1 MGTTVLGTSPVSGG
15 TASFTTASLPRGSDS
30 VKAVYSG
37 DGNLISSSGTTSEK
51 VRATTTLSLSSN
63 NPTATYGES
72 VTLKATI
79 SSAAGTPPDGEKVT
93 FKNNGTVTL
102 GTVALSGGVAT
113 LTTSTLPVGTLAL
126 TASYPGDVQYL
137 PASASLTETVS
148 KGSTSVTLASSQT
161 GPGQPVTLTATVQP
175 NSGTAVP
182 TGTVSFKE
190 GTKSLGSQTLSGGTA
205 SVITPLSAGTHTV
218 QVTYGGSGK
227 LNGSTGTFT
236 ISVQ

>member
-15 TASFTTASLPRGSDS
+15 VASFTTASLPTGSDS

-51 VRATTTLSLSSN
+51 VRAATTLSLSSN

-72 VTLKATI
+72 VTLKATM

-93 FKNNGTVTL
+93 FKNGTVTL
-102 GTVALSGGVAT
+102 GTVTLSGGVAT
-113 LTTSTLPVGTLAL
+113 LTTSTLPVGTLSL
-126 TASYPGDVQYL
+126 TASYPGDGQYL

-175 NSGTAVP
+175 NSGSAVP

-227 LNGSTGTFT
+227 FNSSNGTFT

>member
-1 MGTTVLGTSPVSGG
+1 MGATVLGTSPVSGG
-15 TASFTTASLPRGSDS
+15 TASFDTTSLPTGSDS

-37 DGNLISSSGTTSEK
+37 DGNFISSSGTTSEK

-79 SSAAGTPPDGEKVT
+79 SSAAGTPSDGEKVT
-93 FKNNGTVTL
+93 FKNGTATL
-102 GTVALSGGVAT
+102 GTGTLSGCIAT
-113 LTTSTLPVGTLAL
+113 LTTSTLPIGSL
-126 TASYPGDVQYL
+126 TITAAYAGDGQYL
-137 PASASLTETVS
+137 PSSASLTQTVS
-148 KGSTSVTLASSQT
+148 KGSTSLTLASSQT

-175 NSGTAVP
+175 NSGTGVP

-205 SVITPLSAGTHTV
+205 SVITSLSAGTHTV

-227 LNGSTGTFT
+227 FNGSTGTFT